1 MYYGENTMT
10 FQIKDRINTPNG
22 PGEITLYRRSSYSK
36 TILFY
41 VVKLDNF
48 SQEYLCPVNEAKE
61 LND

>member
-1 MYYGENTMT
+1 MT